1 VFSWVDLNTDLAK
14 QVFLGN
20 TRESLSIRRA
30 ISAIPLTRAQFI
42 AFAVHVVPS
51 TITFSSTGRSGLELE
66 IEMTASYN
74 VRFAALTI
82 AVAMTALVHGT
93 MLAGFDNVAQNGV
106 VAQQSGTANMVALQ
120 RVTVTASKS

>member
-1 VFSWVDLNTDLAK
+1 VFSWGDLNTDLAK

-30 ISAIPLTRAQFI
+30 ISAIPLTGPQFI